1 MPWQPLPRI
10 AFAVATFPFQPSSPA
25 DLPLELGDEL
35 YIIEQGGTDGSWY
48 RGYLVAPPSLLAG
61 LTCRKGQTLEARVF
75 SGIFPKSCV
84 EVREE
89 LGEVDISQKLMNGN
103 ADDVD
108 TSGDDS
114 NHSQDVEEEQENG
127 QSRAAAKRP
136 KLTTHDSLKGLGL
149 VTNQRHSQSRD
160 ITPTSENGLSYKSSP
175 LMHPKSRKSTGPIP
189 HAGLDARDPQASK
202 PPAPVPMLKIGDE
215 TPTSLSEPLVDEI
228 ASCLREWH
236 STNLHELL
244 LNRQYGTLEKMSAI
258 VSQLDL
264 NRRQLLHDVLTGQE
278 RLALREQAVWDLVKG
293 NKMLSGEVIVRD
305 PVQRGRLLTGEDS
318 AIEMTKLQSVMSL
331 LDSGRVAQPES
342 AGLHHLLLEIKGV
355 SGAERAAMILTAS
368 LCLKAEDGEFSPLSE
383 TFTLDVYAAED
394 FAKSART
401 IKLKTLFTDLSA
413 SDVGEAG
420 AATTGELYLILKL
433 LASQKPKPAPPST
446 DSIPLSRN
454 GTLTNKTAS
463 APRGAQQDTL
473 KGGRRSIRFGSI
485 RKTGPDRRN
494 ASNQNGRLTPQEEEA
509 PPTPIS
515 KEAPVLEAS
524 SKTKVADVFRT
535 IGVGLLNIQAV
546 VRQGKDVDQ
555 SVVIWCPALAEEEK
569 DDDNDNQMYDPAIS
583 KLLRSATGRYTKSTQ
598 ASQVNVQ
605 LSPFTSPDAQSLI
618 RRNPTRM
625 HMITQTQKIG
635 FSEAPTKMRADIY
648 ITLSEA
654 VISRAA
660 LLSHP
665 ESGSIQIARSS
676 PFQNLQITMEVRDGL
691 GRRIENSIYPSS
703 NSPGHTAWR
712 TVVVEQGDRWGQT
725 ICLKIPPG
733 QVSGSHLIMS
743 IAEAPEF
750 PFGLVWMPLWDQQAF
765 IHDGRHSLLMHAYD
779 RTTSS
784 VTEGKGAYLSLP
796 WQATGKDFA
805 SQIGDASG
813 HMATLIV
820 ESYLCSTEHSQD
832 QVIIGLINWKQQ
844 SSSTLLELLKKIVF
858 VPEIEIVKQRSD
870 VFDAL
875 FALLVHKSGDS
886 EYEDLIFNDLVTV
899 LGIVHDRRFN
909 LGPLVDQYAEHHFEF
924 PSTAPCLIR
933 SYTRLL
939 RNASDPQQS
948 RNLRALFKVGR
959 YIMKFII
966 TARQQQKFQAE
977 GLVTRQNNFNEDMQ
991 LIFRCLENLMR
1002 NESAA
1007 LVGSK
1012 TLLVQHFHSW
1022 LPELLSVFSADEVIR
1037 IATKFIDSCE
1047 AVKGKLVLYRII
1059 LMLNYSQI
1067 DDLWRPPAERQKL
1080 IADCVRW
1087 LAPYWGETDRITEQ
1101 WREQVRLCASVV
1113 AELLKEPTSAL
1124 YDFMPKI
1131 VTSYCTIKASGLAEK
1146 SSLSLLFSK
1155 TYQFSSRP
1163 TKTKETFDEALLELA
1178 ALMSSISSIS
1188 SASART
1194 VPNQELSRY
1203 VLSTL
1208 TAQLS
1213 IIECGAYPGR
1223 WLSLHIY
1230 HHRSSLE
1237 ILKYISTLLRKS
1249 FLPSPDFAE
1258 DFDMELW
1265 KTFFM
1270 TLLKI
1275 VGSDVLALETF
1286 PEQKRRA
1293 VWKIA
1298 GDVRENGA
1306 ELLRQAWDAIGWETS
1321 ADENRRYG
1329 LKRLGGYQVQ
1339 YVPSLVSPIVELCL
1353 SVHEGV
1359 RRVAVEILKTMI
1371 VSEWALSEDLSP
1383 IETEMIAS
1391 LDVIFK
1397 TKRIN
1402 ESVTQKLFIGE
1413 LLEMFGP
1420 IASQPDDALW
1430 VALKEL
1436 LATIDEL
1443 LDLLIAAHGDS
1454 MESSLHTLRL
1464 MDFMKDMQKED
1475 IYIRYVHDLAQ
1486 AQERSKNNTEAGLA
1500 LQLHAD
1506 LYSWNSNKILPALT
1520 SPIFPAQSAFDR
1532 KEAIYFQMIQH
1543 FENGR
1548 AWLLALMAYK
1558 KLADLYEHVTFDF
1571 FKLARTQR
1579 AMGHI
1584 NESIAKEPRQSPRYF
1599 KVSYRGLGFPPSIR
1613 DKQYIFEE
1621 SPSERMSTFT
1631 DRMQKQHPA
1640 AQVTQAK
1647 EVDDMEGQFVHVAS
1661 VSAQRDFN
1669 HPVNSRTRLPA
1680 SIKDHILASNPVQF
1694 SATLKRH
1701 TAGTDVK
1708 EHWIEKVVYTTAET
1722 FPNILRQSEIVST
1735 EEVRLSP
1742 IQTAIERTWR
1752 KTTELNILEKRAA
1765 SGEDPNNGNLTAA
1778 LLQLLDINSSSG
1790 SCLANYRQLLP
1801 EPSKEFQGDHVTT
1814 DGSGEETDTD
1824 ATESDQGLTP
1834 TSLLEAALYVAL
1846 SDHAAA
1852 IKHCLTLY
1860 ARPSLKAT
1868 RKDLCERFDT
1878 AYPQEARQV
1887 IPPGPEHEPS
1897 SHSHSQSG
1905 SSDVHRPFVDP
1916 PNLHEGKTSMEYA
1929 KHESS
1934 TNGRV
1939 VSPDLSEAGR
1949 MSRQSRAPRL
1959 SLQAIR
1965 GAATSMLPGMNEPRR
1980 MNTVHS
1986 RTNTAHSIV
1995 SNLVS
2000 APTDPQANGI
2010 LTTEPFTGTT
2020 FPDAS
2025 SRQSTKPTE
2034 ETEQSNRATSISPH
2048 EVPTVK
2054 KRRSLFGSS
2063 TTSDVPGPAIVA
2075 PSSETNDQW
2084 GRSLKD
2090 SLGANISTSRF
2101 ETHEENKT
2109 LMPPGEE
2116 DARPVTAES
2125 GNSGNEVKKVAK
2137 KRFSLMRLGLKKSGN
2152 SLSTRS
2158 DLDGVEEK

>member
-1 MPWQPLPRI
+1 MPWRPLPRI

-35 YIIEQGGTDGSWY
+35 YIIEQGGKDGSWY

-75 SGIFPKSCV
+75 SGIFPRSCV

-89 LGEVDISQKLMNGN
+89 LGEVDITQKLLNGD
-103 ADDVD
+103 ADVLD
-108 TSGDDS
+108 TPGDGSD
-114 NHSQDVEEEQENG
+114 HSLDVEEEQGNG
-127 QSRAAAKRP
+127 QSRAGP
-136 KLTTHDSLKGLGL
+136 EPPNLTTHDSLKGLGL
-149 VTNQRHSQSRD
+149 VTNQGHSQSRD
-160 ITPTSENGLSYKSSP
+160 ITPTGENGLSYKSSP

-189 HAGLDARDPQASK
+189 HVGLDARDTQASK

-215 TPTSLSEPLVDEI
+215 TPTSFSEPLVDEI

-264 NRRQLLHDVLTGQE
+264 HRRQLLHDVLTGQE

-305 PVQRGRLLTGEDS
+305 PGHRGRLLTGEDS

-342 AGLHHLLLEIKGV
+342 AALHHLLLEIKGV
-355 SGAERAAMILTAS
+355 NGADKGAMALTAS
-368 LCLKAEDGEFSPLSE
+368 LALKAEDGEFSPLSE
-383 TFTLDVYAAED
+383 TFALDVYAGED

-401 IKLKTLFTDLSA
+401 LQLKTVFTDLSA

-420 AATTGELYLILKL
+420 ATTRGELYLILKL
-433 LASQKPKPAPPST
+433 QTSQKPRTAPTST
-446 DSIPLSRN
+446 DPISLSRN
-454 GTLTNKTAS
+454 GTLTNKNAS
-463 APRGAQQDTL
+463 TPRGAQQDTL
-473 KGGRRSIRFGSI
+473 KGGRRSNRFGSI
-485 RKTGPDRRN
+485 RKTGQDRRD
-494 ASNQNGRLTPQEEEA
+494 AYGRLTPQEEEA

-515 KEAPVLEAS
+515 KETPVLEVS
-524 SKTKVADVFRT
+524 SKTKIADVSRT
-535 IGVGLLNIQAV
+535 AGVGLLNIQAV
-546 VRQGKDVDQ
+546 VRQGKDVEQ
-555 SVVIWCPALAEEEK
+555 SVVIWSPALAEEET
-569 DDDNDNQMYDPAIS
+569 DDDNDKQMFDPAIS

-676 PFQNLQITMEVRDGL
+676 PFHNLQITMEVRDGL

-703 NSPGHTAWR
+703 NSTGRTAWR
-712 TVVVEQGDRWGQT
+712 TVVVEQGERWSQT
-725 ICLKIPPG
+725 ICLKIPPE

-784 VTEGKGAYLSLP
+784 VTGGKGAYLSLP

-813 HMATLIV
+813 HMATLIL

-875 FALLVHKSGDS
+875 FALLVHKSGES

-924 PSTAPCLIR
+924 PLAAPCLIR

-939 RNASDPQQS
+939 RNASDSQQS
-948 RNLRALFKVGR
+948 RNLRASFKVGR

-977 GLVTRQNNFNEDMQ
+977 GLVTRQNNFNEEIQ
-991 LIFRCLENLMR
+991 LIFRSLENLMR

-1037 IATKFIDSCE
+1037 IATKFMDSCE

-1059 LMLNYSQI
+1059 LVLNYAQI
-1067 DDLWRPPAERQKL
+1067 DELWRPPAERQKL
-1080 IADCVRW
+1080 IVNCVRW
-1087 LAPYWGETDRITEQ
+1087 LSPYWGETDRITEQ

-1113 AELLKEPTSAL
+1113 AEFLKEPTSAL

-1155 TYQFSSRP
+1155 TYPFSSRP
-1163 TKTKETFDEALLELA
+1163 TNTKETFDEALLELA

-1188 SASART
+1188 SASAST

-1203 VLSTL
+1203 ILSTL
-1208 TAQLS
+1208 NAQLS
-1213 IIECGAYPGR
+1213 IIECGAYPGS

-1237 ILKYISTLLRKS
+1237 ILEYISTLLRKS

-1258 DFDMELW
+1258 DFNMELW
-1265 KTFFM
+1265 KTFFT

-1275 VGSDVLALETF
+1275 VGSEVLALETF

-1298 GDVRENGA
+1298 GDVRETGA
-1306 ELLRQAWDAIGWETS
+1306 ELLRQAWDSIGWETS

-1475 IYIRYVHDLAQ
+1475 IYIRYVHDLSQ
-1486 AQERSKNNTEAGLA
+1486 AQERSKNSTEAGLA

-1506 LYSWNSNKILPALT
+1506 LYSWNSSKILPALT
-1520 SPIFPAQSAFDR
+1520 SPSFPAQSAFDR
-1532 KEAIYFQMIQH
+1532 KEAIYFKMIQH

-1548 AWLLALMAYK
+1548 AWLLALKAYK

-1584 NESIAKEPRQSPRYF
+1584 NESIAKEPRQTPRYF

-1640 AQVTQAK
+1640 AQVTQAND
-1647 EVDDMEGQFVHVAS
+1647 VDDMEGQFVHVAS

-1680 SIKDHILASNPVQF
+1680 SIRDHLLASNPVQF

-1701 TAGTDVK
+1701 TTGTDVK
-1708 EHWIEKVVYTTAET
+1708 EHWVEKIVYTTSET
-1722 FPNILRQSEIVST
+1722 FPNILRQSEIVSA

-1765 SGEDPNNGNLTAA
+1765 SGEDPNNSNLTAA
-1778 LLQLLDINSSSG
+1778 LLQLLDVNSSSG
-1790 SCLANYRQLLP
+1790 SCLAHYRQLLP
-1801 EPSKEFQGDHVTT
+1801 EPSKEFQGDHVTA
-1814 DGSGEETDTD
+1814 DNSSEETDSD
-1824 ATESDQGLTP
+1824 ATDSDESPTP
-1834 TSLLEAALYVAL
+1834 RSPLEAALYVAL
-1846 SDHAAA
+1846 SDHATA

-1860 ARPSLKAT
+1860 TRPSLKAT
-1868 RKDLCERFDT
+1868 RKDLYQRFDT
-1878 AYPQEARQV
+1878 AYPLEARLA

-1916 PNLHEGKTSMEYA
+1916 PNHHQGKTSMEYA
-1929 KHESS
+1929 KNESS
-1934 TNGRV
+1934 INGIV
-1939 VSPDLSEAGR
+1939 VSPDLSESGR
-1949 MSRQSRAPRL
+1949 MSRQSRPQRL
-1959 SLQAIR
+1959 SLQSIR
-1965 GAATSMLPGMNEPRR
+1965 EAATSMLPDMNEPRR
-1980 MNTVHS
+1980 TSTVHS
-1986 RTNTAHSIV
+1986 RTGTAHSIV
-1995 SNLVS
+1995 SSPVS

-2010 LTTEPFTGTT
+2010 LITEPATGTT
-2020 FPDAS
+2020 FPEVS
-2025 SRQSTKPTE
+2025 SGKSTKPTE
-2034 ETEQSNRATSISPH
+2034 KVELSNRATSNPPH
-2048 EVPTVK
+2048 EGPTVK

-2063 TTSDVPGPAIVA
+2063 TTSDAPGPAIVT
-2075 PSSETNDQW
+2075 PSPEKNDEW

-2101 ETHEENKT
+2101 ETHGENKP

-2116 DARPVTAES
+2116 GARPVTAES
-2125 GNSGNEVKKVAK
+2125 GNSGNEGKKVAK
-2137 KRFSLMRLGLKKSGN
+2137 KRFSLLRLGLKKSGN
-2152 SLSTRS
+2152 SLSTKS